1 MSLDVVLERQEKF
14 SLAPETRDVL
24 AGGFLVAQT
33 SLFVRFVR
41 PERTQGN
48 ADLEARVPRHAGIR
62 EFTRRTVT
70 LDIERGDHERR
81 DIVSVHRF
89 QLFPL
94 RFLLLIQSLLP
105 HLPFRR

>member
-14 SLAPETRDVL
+14 SLGPETRDVF
-24 AGGFLVAQT
+24 AGGFLVAQA
-33 SLFVRFVR
+33 SLFVRFVG

-48 ADLEARVPRHAGIR
+48 ADLKARVPWYTGVR

-70 LDIERGDHERR
+70 LDIERGDDERC

-89 QLFPL
+89 QLFPVVAPQVDVHV
-94 RFLLLIQSLLP
+94 R
-105 HLPFRR
+105 